1 MSGRR
6 ILAVMRKEIIQIRR
20 DPRSL
25 MIILAMPLIQLFI
38 YGYAVNLDAKHVP
51 LCEYDQDR
59 SEASTDLLTH
69 FRATDYFNVVHI
81 SDSYAD
87 VVQQIDRSAC
97 TVAIVVPTQ
106 FSEGLRS
113 TGRASVQALVDASD
127 SNTASLGMGYAQG
140 IVQAYVA
147 DVQLDWQQR
156 HGRAS
161 GVSAVDFEPRT
172 LFNEDLESMANIV
185 PGVIAL
191 VMAVV
196 GSFLTSLT
204 IAREW
209 ERGTMEQLIATPIG
223 PFEIQIG
230 KLVPYFVIGITDTAI
245 CALVAVEW
253 FQVPFRGSWLVLFGC
268 SMLFLTAVLSLGYY
282 ISVTSKSQVGAS
294 QMAMLTTFLPTFL
307 LSGFIFPIEQM
318 PTVVQ
323 WVTRILPGR
332 YYVVI
337 LRSVFLKGTPTAL
350 LLEPIGALAA
360 IALVLITLAAR
371 AFHKRL
377 A

>member
-1 MSGRR
+1 MSGHRV
-6 ILAVMRKEIIQIRR
+6 LAIMRKEIIQIRR

-25 MIILAMPLIQLFI
+25 LTILAMPLIQLFI

-51 LCEYDQDR
+51 LCLYDRDGSQESR
-59 SEASTDLLTH
+59 GLLTH
-69 FRATDYFNVVHI
+69 FQATDYFDVVHI
-81 SDSYAD
+81 ADSYAD
-87 VVQQIDRSAC
+87 VVRQIDRDAC
-97 TVAIVVPTQ
+97 TIAIVVPSQ

-113 TGRASVQALVDASD
+113 TGHTSVQALVDASD

-140 IVQAYVA
+140 IVQAYA
-147 DVQLDWQQR
+147 GDVQLDWQR
-156 HGRAS
+156 RLRGAGGTS
-161 GVSAVDFEPRT
+161 SVSFEPRT

-185 PGVIAL
+185 PGVVAL

-223 PFEIQIG
+223 PFEIQLG
-230 KLVPYFVIGITDTAI
+230 KLIPYFVIGIADTAI
-245 CALVAVEW
+245 CAVIAVWW
-253 FQVPFRGSWLVLFGC
+253 FKVPFRGSWAVFCGC

-318 PTVVQ
+318 PVVVQ

-332 YYVVI
+332 YYVAI
-337 LRSVFLKGTPTAL
+337 LRSVFLKGTPTSL
-350 LLEPIGALAA
+350 LLEPIGALAL
-360 IALVLITLAAR
+360 IALVLIVLAAR

>member
-6 ILAVMRKEIIQIRR
+6 ILAVMRKEMIQIRR

-25 MIILAMPLIQLFI
+25 LIILAMPLIQLLI

-51 LCEYDQDR
+51 LCVYDRDESQ
-59 SEASTDLLTH
+59 ASRDLLTH
-69 FRATDYFNVVHI
+69 FLATDYFRVVQV

-87 VVQQIDRSAC
+87 VVRQIDQDTC
-97 TVAIVVPTQ
+97 TVAIVVPSE
-106 FSEGLRS
+106 FSESLRS

-140 IVQAYVA
+140 IVQAYAA
-147 DVQLDWQQR
+147 DVQLDWQR
-156 HGRAS
+156 RIGFSRGS
-161 GVSAVDFEPRT
+161 PSVTFEPRT

-185 PGVIAL
+185 PGVVAL

-209 ERGTMEQLIATPIG
+209 ERGTMEQLIATPIA
-223 PFEIQIG
+223 PSEIQIG
-230 KLVPYFVIGITDTAI
+230 KLVPYFAIGMLDTAI
-245 CALVAVEW
+245 CAVVAVQW
-253 FQVPFRGSWLVLFGC
+253 FGVPFRGSWVVFFGC
-268 SMLFLTAVLSLGYY
+268 SMLFLIAVLSLGYY

-307 LSGFIFPIEQM
+307 LSGFIFPIDQM
-318 PTVVQ
+318 PLPVQ

-332 YYVVI
+332 YYVAI
-337 LRSVFLKGTPTAL
+337 LRSVFLKGTPTRL
-350 LLEPIGALAA
+350 LLEPLGALAV